1 VKVLEHRYG
10 KLVYVERSEGDKKF
24 SAHFWAQR
32 PNGWRLLHI
41 NDLEVRARDY
51 QTVPTT
57 FAVPC
62 TNPCHVLPYKPLG
75 AGEKSRSKH
84 GRSRKAVRRVG
95 QTRRGQSGSAGYQHL
110 RRPLGLEE
118 GSLRR
123 DARAQQ
129 QNPNRPEIGA
139 APVAFGRAWDFGES
153 VLWVQLQ
160 PTYGDKPY
168 WSSRVYANIN
178 GLWQMAESYH
188 TYIKDAP
195 GDGAG
200 ARIGDEEGRD
210 QLAMQRAVAWACC
223 AWLAAA
229 SVGAQTAQKTHELK
243 GDARHHVLSISRRCR
258 AAGADNQLRRRGAAG
273 NRDRNARIFR
283 TSWRSKAK
291 IPSELYE
298 TFKGVDDNGRR
309 DHTLTDRSM
318 SRAPS
323 RAIRSRSACAPS
335 ICASRSQAK
344 ASVRTAARCQAS
356 LHSATKSSSST

>member
-1 VKVLEHRYG
+1 MLDADFSWIDPDGIYYATKSEAFAHGVKPLVGTGADVKVLEHRYG

-41 NDLEVRARDY
+41 NDLEVRQRDY

-75 AGEKSRSKH
+75 AGEKSALEAWQEQESGAAGWGKRVAENLDQRAINTYG
-84 GRSRKAVRRVG
+84 GRSASKKDRF
-95 QTRRGQSGSAGYQHL
+95 AGMM
-110 RRPLGLEE
+110 
-118 GSLRR
+118 
-123 DARAQQ
+123 RAQQ

-195 GDGAG
+195 V
-200 ARIGDEEGRD
+200 
-210 QLAMQRAVAWACC
+210 M
-223 AWLAAA
+223 
-229 SVGAQTAQKTHELK
+229 
-243 GDARHHVLSISRRCR
+243 
-258 AAGADNQLRRRGAAG
+258 
-273 NRDRNARIFR
+273 
-283 TSWRSKAK
+283 
-291 IPSELYE
+291 
-298 TFKGVDDNGRR
+298 
-309 DHTLTDRSM
+309 
-318 SRAPS
+318 APV
-323 RAIRSRSACAPS
+323 PE
-335 ICASRSQAK
+335 
-344 ASVRTAARCQAS
+344 
-356 LHSATKSSSST
+356 SATRKGGTN

>member
-1 VKVLEHRYG
+1 MKKFFTIALVAGVAQVAVMRAQTAPQSDVVKSDEALTKALLSGDRAAAEKMLDADFSWIDPDGIYYATKGEAFAHGVKPLVGTGADVKVLEHRYG
-10 KLVYVERSEGDKKF
+10 KLVYVERSEGEKKF

-41 NDLEVRARDY
+41 NDLEVRQRDY

-75 AGEKSRSKH
+75 AGEKSALEAWQEQESGAAGWGKRVAENLDQRAINTYG
-84 GRSRKAVRRVG
+84 GRSASKKDRF
-95 QTRRGQSGSAGYQHL
+95 AGMT
-110 RRPLGLEE
+110 
-118 GSLRR
+118 
-123 DARAQQ
+123 RAQQ

-195 GDGAG
+195 V
-200 ARIGDEEGRD
+200 
-210 QLAMQRAVAWACC
+210 M
-223 AWLAAA
+223 
-229 SVGAQTAQKTHELK
+229 
-243 GDARHHVLSISRRCR
+243 
-258 AAGADNQLRRRGAAG
+258 
-273 NRDRNARIFR
+273 
-283 TSWRSKAK
+283 
-291 IPSELYE
+291 
-298 TFKGVDDNGRR
+298 
-309 DHTLTDRSM
+309 
-318 SRAPS
+318 APV
-323 RAIRSRSACAPS
+323 PE
-335 ICASRSQAK
+335 
-344 ASVRTAARCQAS
+344 
-356 LHSATKSSSST
+356 SATRKGATN